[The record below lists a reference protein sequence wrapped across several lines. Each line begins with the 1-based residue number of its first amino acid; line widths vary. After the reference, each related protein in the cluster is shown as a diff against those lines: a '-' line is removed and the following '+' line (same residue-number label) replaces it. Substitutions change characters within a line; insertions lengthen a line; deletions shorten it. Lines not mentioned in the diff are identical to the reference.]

1 MDKNREYAH
10 WNGKNPEGKSYVGNP
25 DLLAAGPRNSKTA
38 AKYDV
43 SNETVAGND
52 LQKQPKNKKNR

>member
-1 MDKNREYAH
+1 MGKSQEYAH

-25 DLLAAGPRNSKTA
+25 DLIEAGPRNSKTA

-43 SNETVAGND
+43 SNDTVAADN
-52 LQKQPKNKKNR
+52 LQKQSNKK